1 MTDGT
6 RGKRYIRTLYVCTH
20 AHMPTH
26 THAHMH
32 ASTHA
37 FMHTCIHACTH
48 GHMHAHMHSH
58 MHTCTHA
65 CTHACMHALII
76 CRAENNKQATGS
88 PLPAITIY
96 LPQSTRM
103 TLSIENRHQLLR
115 CHAHI
120 MESTLELEWL
130 LASLHHQSGIIC
142 TVPYTVRPHL
152 SAPQISSSLTFNSSL
167 YWNKSAIILLYTIL
181 LLPHLSSSLTL
192 SAILS
197 TTNVCG

>member
-1 MTDGT
+1 MVTGARGT
-6 RGKRYIRTLYVCTH
+6 YIHTLYVCTH
-20 AHMPTH
+20 AHMTTH

-37 FMHTCIHACTH
+37 FMHACIHTCIH
-48 GHMHAHMHSH
+48 GHMHSH
-58 MHTCTHA
+58 MHTWTHA
-65 CTHACMHALII
+65 FTHACMHALII

-152 SAPQISSSLTFNSSL
+152 SAPQISSSFTF
-167 YWNKSAIILLYTIL
+167 
-181 LLPHLSSSLTL
+181 HSSSY
-192 SAILS
+192 
-197 TTNVCG
+197 